1 MGVTNHKAV
10 LVTDGILL
18 EIASKSRINKR
29 ELIFSCGPG
38 IAVRLSGA
46 SVAEVAAT
54 HHYPAFMDPFGRH
67 IDYLRIS
74 VTDRCNER
82 CLYCMPE
89 GYKGWAQRAD
99 HLTADEIVR
108 IAAAATEFGF
118 RKFRLTGGE
127 PLVRADIVEIARR
140 IWDLPGVQTLGLS
153 TNGLRFAELA
163 LPLKQAGVRSINI
176 SLDTLN
182 DAAYRRLTGGSL
194 AAVLAG
200 IHAASAAGFE
210 CVKLNCVLL
219 RGINEDQI
227 IPLVEFGAAL
237 GMPVRFIEL
246 MPLAPGGPIDDRHFF
261 PVSEAMARLAAHEP
275 LDPAG
280 AKPVGHGPARYFC
293 LRHSGALVGFIGA
306 VTCADFCETCNKL
319 RLTAD
324 GKLRPCLGRHG
335 EIDLLPALRSNTQK
349 ATALPDAISDAI
361 ANKPEHHSFADD
373 FEVKR
378 PMIAIGG

>member
-1 MGVTNHKAV
+1 
-10 LVTDGILL
+10 
-18 EIASKSRINKR
+18 
-29 ELIFSCGPG
+29 
-38 IAVRLSGA
+38 
-46 SVAEVAAT
+46 
-54 HHYPAFMDPFGRH
+54 MDPFGRH

-108 IAAAATEFGF
+108 VAEKSTHLGF

-127 PLVRADIVEIARR
+127 PLVRKDIVEIARR

-153 TNGLRFAELA
+153 TNGLLLKDLA
-163 LPLKQAGVRSINI
+163 MPLKQAGIRSVNI
-176 SLDTLN
+176 SLDSL
-182 DAAYRRLTGGSL
+182 DPDSYQKLTGGRL
-194 AAVLAG
+194 DAALEG
-200 IHAASAAGFE
+200 IGAAAAAGFE
-210 CVKLNCVLL
+210 VVKLNCVLM

-227 IPLVEFGAAL
+227 LPLAQFGAAL

-261 PVSEAMARLAAHEP
+261 SVTEAMSRLAEAGPLEP
-275 LDPAG
+275 AVD
-280 AKPVGHGPARYFC
+280 KPSGHGPARYYRFG
-293 LRHSGALVGFIGA
+293 HGHVGFIGSI
-306 VTCADFCETCNKL
+306 TCEDFCATCNKL

-335 EIDLLPALRSNTQK
+335 EIDLMPALRGD
-349 ATALPDAISDAI
+349 TADIADALNEAI
-361 ANKPEHHSFADD
+361 ANKPENHSFADD
-373 FEVKR
+373 FEVNR
-378 PMIAIGG
+378 PMTAIGG